1 MFFIF
6 FYEIL
11 IKKFNIFHNNGDY
24 NKIDTNN
31 KIDMKLTSIPEEN
44 IEIKIINS
52 NNKSNLG
59 NNKSNLGN
67 NKSNLGNN
75 KSNLDNKYK
84 IVNIIDT
91 KYNFEKNTNIDQEL
105 KNYIIS
111 IV

>member
-59 NNKSNLGN
+59 NNKSNL
-67 NKSNLGNN
+67 
-75 KSNLDNKYK
+75 DNKYK

>member
-67 NKSNLGNN
+67 NKSNL
-75 KSNLDNKYK
+75 DNKYK